1 MRKIIPCD
9 ILQDDRDPLKLRNI
23 ILQNIPK
30 IEKMLI
36 GDLQWYSQNALFVPG
51 TVNVI
56 SVEPMS
62 NGRYKL
68 IYQFDW
74 NVFNACLDIN
84 QTETQRESV
93 EFEVIPGALAFNFID
108 NARPSTADE
117 L

>member
-9 ILQDDRDPLKLRNI
+9 ILQDERNPLKLKSL

-51 TVNVI
+51 SVKII
-56 SVEPMS
+56 SVEPI
-62 NGRYKL
+62 NDERYKL
-68 IYQFDW
+68 YYQFDW

-84 QTETQRESV
+84 QTESQRESV

-108 NARPSTADE
+108 DTRPSTADE